1 MGEIFLCD
9 YFFRYCYSDQHC
21 LTVQLPTDPAR
32 KKIHHYAIEGSVKD
46 FFLLKMRFGFE
57 G

>member
-1 MGEIFLCD
+1 MREIFLCG
-9 YFFRYCYSDQHC
+9 YFFRCCYSSQHC

-46 FFLLKMRFGFE
+46 FFYLK
-57 G
+57 